1 MPDSDAWLIPGSRR
15 EAALE
20 RIYAA
25 GSDVLRERGPKTFS
39 LEEVARRAGCSR
51 ATVYR
56 FVGNKRSLVDTLV
69 GLAATTV
76 VEQVRTQT
84 RGMQGKQLVIESILA
99 GVQAIRSDR
108 TLAEFVRSPPAFD
121 DTYFTHSEMLNRLA
135 ASLMDLGEEHD
146 LGAEWLIR
154 VVLSMITWPV
164 DDPTAERELIE
175 RYVGA
180 AF

>member
-25 GSDVLRERGPKTFS
+25 GSDVLRERGPKKFS

-69 GLAATTV
+69 GLAV
-76 VEQVRTQT
+76 LGRDVSD
-84 RGMQGKQLVIESILA
+84 GLGLVNEENL
-99 GVQAIRSDR
+99 
-108 TLAEFVRSPPAFD
+108 PA
-121 DTYFTHSEMLNRLA
+121 
-135 ASLMDLGEEHD
+135 
-146 LGAEWLIR
+146 
-154 VVLSMITWPV
+154 
-164 DDPTAERELIE
+164 
-175 RYVGA
+175 
-180 AF
+180 

>member
-108 TLAEFVRSPPAFD
+108 TLAEFVKSPPAFD
-121 DTYFTHSEMLNRLA
+121 DTYFT
-135 ASLMDLGEEHD
+135 LMDLGEEHD

-164 DDPTAERELIE
+164 DDPTTERELIE

>member
-1 MPDSDAWLIPGSRR
+1 MAHSWQC
-15 EAALE
+15 
-20 RIYAA
+20 
-25 GSDVLRERGPKTFS
+25 DVLRERGPKTFS

-108 TLAEFVRSPPAFD
+108 TLAEFVKSPPAFD

-164 DDPTAERELIE
+164 DDPTTERELIE

>member
-25 GSDVLRERGPKTFS
+25 GSDVLRERGPKKFS

-84 RGMQGKQLVIESILA
+84 RGMQGNNWSSSRSLPESKRFAATAPWLSSSSHP
-99 GVQAIRSDR
+99 RLS
-108 TLAEFVRSPPAFD
+108 TTPTSPTPKC
-121 DTYFTHSEMLNRLA
+121 
-135 ASLMDLGEEHD
+135 
-146 LGAEWLIR
+146 
-154 VVLSMITWPV
+154 
-164 DDPTAERELIE
+164 
-175 RYVGA
+175 
-180 AF
+180 